1 MKAEQKL
8 ARQRL
13 SVLRLAEALGN
24 VSDAVGSAGAPPH
37 LKFYEYK
44 RRFQTH
50 GIQGLL
56 NLLHAQASSD
66 DHAEGYSRGDHRRPE
81 PGSSSVGCNRIGHQL
96 KLKGASASTPSVQN
110 ILNRHGLGTRYERWL
125 RKRR

>member
-24 VSDAVGSAGAPPH
+24 VSDTVGSAGSPH

-50 GIQGLL
+50 KIQGLL
-56 NLLHAQASSD
+56 NLPPCTSLI
-66 DHAEGYSRGDHRRPE
+66 R
-81 PGSSSVGCNRIGHQL
+81 
-96 KLKGASASTPSVQN
+96 
-110 ILNRHGLGTRYERWL
+110 
-125 RKRR
+125 